1 MHIGAWLHLL
11 AERVTKPSALFRAL
25 SSPTRM
31 RMLKR
36 LLKGETHISA
46 LAREM
51 RVSVPVAARHV
62 RILLKAGLIEKKEF
76 GRSHV
81 LKVRPE
87 RLYEMS
93 DAFADSSEVELP
105 PGGSILDAL
114 KLTCAVDTRR
124 ISGREY
130 LVSIDGKQGYYL
142 YEVDGK
148 VGDIAMNQYKLNNN
162 VEVRLK
168 KLVPVTEKRITVRMR
183 YHRPL

>member
-1 MHIGAWLHLL
+1 M
-11 AERVTKPSALFRAL
+11 FRAL

-51 RVSVPVAARHV
+51 QISVPVAARHV
-62 RILLKAGLIEKKEF
+62 RILQKAGLVEKKEF

-81 LKVRPE
+81 LKAKPE
-87 RLYEMS
+87 RLYEVS
-93 DAFADSSEVELP
+93 DAFADSSEVELQ
-105 PGGSILDAL
+105 PGGTILDAL

-124 ISGREY
+124 ISGKEY
-130 LVSIDGKQGYYL
+130 LVSIDGKQGFYL

-148 VGDIAMNQYKLNNN
+148 VGDLPMNQYKPNKNIEL
-162 VEVRLK
+162 RLK

-183 YHRPL
+183 YNRLL

>member
-1 MHIGAWLHLL
+1 ML
-11 AERVTKPSALFRAL
+11 RAL

-36 LLKGETHISA
+36 LLKGETHISG

-51 RVSVPVAARHV
+51 HVSVPVTARHV
-62 RILLKAGLIEKKEF
+62 RILQKAGLVEKKEF

-81 LKVRPE
+81 LKAKPE
-87 RLYEMS
+87 RLYEIS
-93 DAFADSSEVELP
+93 DAFADLSEVELQP
-105 PGGSILDAL
+105 SGTILDAL

-124 ISGREY
+124 IGGREY
-130 LVSIDGKQGYYL
+130 LISIDGKQGYYL

-148 VGDIAMNQYKLNNN
+148 IGDMAMNQYKLDKNA
-162 VEVRLK
+162 ELRLK

-183 YHRPL
+183 QNRPL